1 MPFRYVSVYP
11 GEAGGCT
18 QVVPRSVNLF
28 TLPQENLQ
36 GGLGPQPTRVSGR
49 RSSYF
54 RTQGA
59 FRAYEE
65 RSRKPTSTAGRSRAT
80 TRSGGCAI
88 SGPPCASETPPYWAR
103 PSVPLGHHEPVWRAR
118 TLRPRL
124 PSVDSSPNRA
134 YRAILQTLGTLAQPR
149 VWSASL
155 TPFREFSSLVIGR
168 LRVSEVRGRYGRRW
182 RESETRL

>member
-1 MPFRYVSVYP
+1 MH
-11 GEAGGCT
+11 AGGDTECEPFHT
-18 QVVPRSVNLF
+18 TARESSGRARAATYSCFRPTIFIFPDPRRVQGLRREI
-28 TLPQENLQ
+28 PQADIDRWSIASDNPVGRLRH
-36 GGLGPQPTRVSGR
+36 LGPTVRLR
-49 RSSYF
+49 D
-54 RTQGA
+54 
-59 FRAYEE
+59 
-65 RSRKPTSTAGRSRAT
+65 
-80 TRSGGCAI
+80 
-88 SGPPCASETPPYWAR
+88 PPYWAR

-168 LRVSEVRGRYGRRW
+168 LRVSEVRGRCGRRW
-182 RESETRL
+182 RESEPRL